1 MKYPT
6 EPHRSVRCS
15 LNTLPNTPVRF
26 GTNAIPV
33 PRVPV
38 YPLPQSWRYGYLFG
52 TNSAPVS
59 ATSVSSVLFDTG
71 TRHFGKFGIVSVP
84 VPDTSASFRKNSI
97 MVPDTWYVRYGLNTG
112 TRHFGKVGTPTQI
125 YPRYRYTQTAIPREQ
140 VFVGYD
146 TGDIGYFVRQ
156 YRHVMTSAYA
166 AFWRDTIQ
174 QYQVCWSV
182 W

>member
-1 MKYPT
+1 MQPQYPT
-6 EPHRSVRCS
+6 KYTGKVRYE
-15 LNTLPNTPVRF
+15 R
-26 GTNAIPV
+26 
-33 PRVPV
+33 
-38 YPLPQSWRYGYLFG
+38 
-52 TNSAPVS
+52 
-59 ATSVSSVLFDTG
+59 DTG
-71 TRHFGKFGIVSVP
+71 TPGTGIPSTAILEVRVFIRYELGTGIRHFRKFGIVRYRYPHFGKFGIVSVP